1 MTDEARSPPTP
12 AVVKL
17 RLRDCG
23 EHPRHLRTSQAQAGL
38 HQLDRRLHSVWS
50 RLPLRQLRIAGTLAL
65 LCTAAYLVI
74 AKQAALQTA
83 LAEVE
88 HARAGYLLLAIL
100 SEIGSIACYV
110 AIFEL
115 LLSRSAV
122 AVPPQTI
129 LSLTLIGIAML
140 NSLPGGQ
147 AVSTV
152 YWYQQLTRRHVSR
165 SMVAGALLAST
176 LIGIATLP
184 LLAAGGF
191 ALGSHG
197 YAESLKTPLLVV
209 AGTIVVGSVIF
220 RRHLFPGALWVL
232 RRLGVDTSD
241 APPKAEHL
249 LALFVLGTL
258 NWLFDA
264 GALFAALAALGVSL
278 PIPDVLVAYS
288 LGQLVS
294 AIPILPGGGGS
305 VEATIAAGL
314 VVGGGG
320 TTPIIAAV
328 FLYRVIAAWGLVPIG
343 WLLWLVAPHTRV
355 SATESFAS

>member
-1 MTDEARSPPTP
+1 VTGR
-12 AVVKL
+12 VKL
-17 RLRDCG
+17 RLRDCS
-23 EHPRHLRTSQAQAGL
+23 EHPRQLRARRAYAGL
-38 HQLDRRLHSVWS
+38 HELDRRLQSFWS

-74 AKQAALQTA
+74 AKQAALRTA

-88 HARAGYLLLAIL
+88 HARAGYLLLAIVC
-100 SEIGSIACYV
+100 EIGSIACYV

-115 LLSRSAV
+115 LLSRSPV
-122 AVPPQTI
+122 AVPARTI
-129 LSLTLIGIAML
+129 LSLTVIGIAML

-165 SMVAGALLAST
+165 STVAAALLAST

-184 LLAAGGF
+184 LLAAGGL
-191 ALGSHG
+191 ALGGRG
-197 YAESLKTPLLVV
+197 YGESLETPLLVI
-209 AGTIVVGSVIF
+209 AGTILVGGYIF
-220 RRHLFPGALWVL
+220 RQQLLLSALWVL

-241 APPKAEHL
+241 APTRAEHL

-258 NWLFDA
+258 NWLLDA
-264 GALFAALAALGVSL
+264 GALFAALAALGISL

-288 LGQLVS
+288 LGELVS

-305 VEATIAAGL
+305 VEATIVAGL
-314 VVGGGG
+314 VVGGGR
-320 TTPIIAAV
+320 TTPIVAAV
-328 FLYRVIAAWGLVPIG
+328 FLYRVIGAWGFVPIG
-343 WLLWLVAPHTRV
+343 WVLWLVGPHTRV
-355 SATESFAS
+355 SATESLV